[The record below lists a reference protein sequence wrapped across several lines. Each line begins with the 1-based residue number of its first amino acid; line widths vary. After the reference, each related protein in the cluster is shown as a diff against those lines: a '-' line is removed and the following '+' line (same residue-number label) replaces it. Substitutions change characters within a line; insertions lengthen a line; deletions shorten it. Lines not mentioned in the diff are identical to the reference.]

1 MQEFTSCCPDM
12 HQAHTLGTHLQ
23 ENAHRLSFLQ
33 DLLNRLGSGNLHMEG
48 GFPDMDAD
56 VRSNYVM
63 NTTLLGTEASDN
75 ILLVGS
81 NPRVEAPVFNA
92 R

>member
-1 MQEFTSCCPDM
+1 MLPSHALSTHM
-12 HQAHTLGTHLQ
+12 GTHLQ
-23 ENAHRLSFLQ
+23 QEADLSPFLQ
-33 DLLNRLGSGNLHMEG
+33 DLLNRMGSGNLHMEG
-48 GFPDMDAD
+48 GFPDLDAD

>member
-1 MQEFTSCCPDM
+1 
-12 HQAHTLGTHLQ
+12 
-23 ENAHRLSFLQ
+23 
-33 DLLNRLGSGNLHMEG
+33 
-48 GFPDMDAD
+48 MDAD